1 LCSPFSKPARFYVS
15 HPILEGYAD
24 VLSRQ
29 ELGIRKGVRQQLL
42 QFTRNHSYIVTP
54 ARRREVAGDPDDN
67 KTTLLADQ
75 RLLFVRGAARVVLRA
90 WRPHEFPNMLAVYY
104 RAHPIQHLA

>member
-1 LCSPFSKPARFYVS
+1 MCSRVRNWVFAKGFASNCCSSPGTTV
-15 HPILEGYAD
+15 ILSPRHAA
-24 VLSRQ
+24 VKSR
-29 ELGIRKGVRQQLL
+29 
-42 QFTRNHSYIVTP
+42 
-54 ARRREVAGDPDDN
+54 GDPDDN